1 MQEVQKRQISCLV
14 LLTTVNT
21 DLKMILNNNNFI
33 RTNTFYRYRYLY
45 FQLLSVPKNL
55 SKDEE
60 NQAFRNPLKPLHQ
73 ITWTNMEWKNHT
85 KNNHNRAFWQDKIL
99 TIQHV
104 VNKSPQ
110 WWTYTKTHKYTT
122 RYCSSTRYDIKKA
135 SFETT
140 CSQVI

>member
-73 ITWTNMEWKNHT
+73 IT
-85 KNNHNRAFWQDKIL
+85 
-99 TIQHV
+99 
-104 VNKSPQ
+104 
-110 WWTYTKTHKYTT
+110 
-122 RYCSSTRYDIKKA
+122 
-135 SFETT
+135 
-140 CSQVI
+140 